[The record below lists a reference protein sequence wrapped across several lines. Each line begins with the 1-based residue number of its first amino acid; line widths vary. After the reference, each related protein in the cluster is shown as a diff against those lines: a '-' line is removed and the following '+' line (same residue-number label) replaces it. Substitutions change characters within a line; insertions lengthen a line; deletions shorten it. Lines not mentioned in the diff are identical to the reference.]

1 MKDIGVWYSVNSVA
15 LLAEL
20 VLVVAMMV
28 AIAVAML
35 VVLVEVEVAELED
48 VVVEVVDETEIDE
61 TGRST

>member
-1 MKDIGVWYSVNSVA
+1 MNSVA